1 MLSDL
6 KLGQPVV
13 VALIAILICLLLF
26 RPRNNQ
32 QTTRAAASA
41 ASTPKKLP
49 TTSISTT
56 GTLLQIEAGKV
67 ALIPDAVAALLR
79 IARYVDVYLITTL
92 PEDSDALEA
101 AVMEALASAGIFVD
115 GSCERCKAL
124 FCSTE
129 DGRGAIV
136 RQLGSALH
144 IDCSAKVLQ
153 YLAPHLP
160 RVVHVQSAGHGGG
173 AQVGGAVVASSLAV
187 YVEAHLRATATTA
200 PAQA

>member
-32 QTTRAAASA
+32 QTRRAAASA

-136 RQLGSALH
+136 RH
-144 IDCSAKVLQ
+144 E
-153 YLAPHLP
+153 
-160 RVVHVQSAGHGGG
+160 AGRWRG
-173 AQVGGAVVASSLAV
+173 
-187 YVEAHLRATATTA
+187 
-200 PAQA
+200 